1 MNVPFFPYHRVYE
14 SRETKFNEIITDVL
28 ARSEFIM
35 REELQRCE
43 ENLARYVGCKHLVG
57 VANGTDAIWLGF
69 LASGLKAGD
78 EVIMCDHTYVATAG
92 ACILLGIHPVPC
104 GLDQRNLL
112 DPSDIVNKITK
123 NTKAVIVSQIN
134 GTIANMPKIIEICK
148 NHDLI
153 LCEDSA
159 QGLGAKRF
167 GKSAGTFGRFGTL
180 SIFPAKVLGC
190 FGDGGAV
197 FTDDSDLYERL
208 VMLRDHGRNSSG
220 QVEGFGI
227 NSRLDNLQA
236 AVIDYKLTYFDECI
250 ERRRSIASKYDAVLN
265 DRDDV
270 ILPIE
275 IKNEDTHERFTYQNY
290 EFMIENR
297 DDFQSYLRDSGIGTL
312 RQWGGKGLSQQNN
325 LLSNCDT
332 IKSSEIFFSK
342 SIMLPMNEYLTDDEV
357 TFICDK
363 LASYRK

>member
-14 SRETKFNEIITDVL
+14 SRETEFNEIITDVL

-153 LCEDSA
+153 
-159 QGLGAKRF
+159 
-167 GKSAGTFGRFGTL
+167 
-180 SIFPAKVLGC
+180 
-190 FGDGGAV
+190 
-197 FTDDSDLYERL
+197 
-208 VMLRDHGRNSSG
+208 
-220 QVEGFGI
+220 
-227 NSRLDNLQA
+227 
-236 AVIDYKLTYFDECI
+236 
-250 ERRRSIASKYDAVLN
+250 
-265 DRDDV
+265 
-270 ILPIE
+270 
-275 IKNEDTHERFTYQNY
+275 
-290 EFMIENR
+290 
-297 DDFQSYLRDSGIGTL
+297 
-312 RQWGGKGLSQQNN
+312 
-325 LLSNCDT
+325 
-332 IKSSEIFFSK
+332 
-342 SIMLPMNEYLTDDEV
+342 
-357 TFICDK
+357 
-363 LASYRK
+363 